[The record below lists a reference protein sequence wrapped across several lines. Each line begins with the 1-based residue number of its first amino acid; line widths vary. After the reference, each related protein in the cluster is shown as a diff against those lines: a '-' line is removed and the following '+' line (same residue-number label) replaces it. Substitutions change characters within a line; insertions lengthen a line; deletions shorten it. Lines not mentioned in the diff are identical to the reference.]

1 MVHSINVVVTV
12 MKKNHKLLPMDLI
25 AYGYPHALVLGQVKR
40 AFHDFLG
47 KLGVIAKRLALALGR
62 YLRSF

>member
-1 MVHSINVVVTV
+1 
-12 MKKNHKLLPMDLI
+12 MDLI

-47 KLGVIAKRLALALGR
+47 KLSVIAKRLALALGR